1 MQDVT
6 RAPTADEQGGM
17 DWLNAQSEQLRSYWL
32 KEVGSTTASAAD
44 AWLKFKAARD
54 LSEKL
59 YGQRPLR
66 MHSGLEFVGFEFS
79 LGVFPGDDGWLG
91 VRVVAEPPATGYKE
105 GCTLGSESTS
115 LLRFGVNA
123 QIGSTTLEWFA
134 QNEHVPLYWEGFK
147 LVLQPHQ
154 CEQLRAW
161 LPRLGR
167 TAVLA
172 QSLSTAVKRSIGED
186 VPTLHY
192 VGGFV
197 ADLAAR
203 VMLDGQATAD
213 AISAQ
218 LAEHWAA
225 KEKGLQA
232 ALQGPEVTALLE
244 TARFTEKQRSAS

>member
-1 MQDVT
+1 M
-6 RAPTADEQGGM
+6 TAGLASG
-17 DWLNAQSEQLRSYWL
+17 SLRS
-32 KEVGSTTASAAD
+32 
-44 AWLKFKAARD
+44 R
-54 LSEKL
+54 
-59 YGQRPLR
+59 RPLDTR
-66 MHSGLEFVGFEFS
+66 
-79 LGVFPGDDGWLG
+79 
-91 VRVVAEPPATGYKE
+91 RVARWEA
-105 GCTLGSESTS
+105 STS

-244 TARFTEKQRSAS
+244 TAQFTEKQRSAS